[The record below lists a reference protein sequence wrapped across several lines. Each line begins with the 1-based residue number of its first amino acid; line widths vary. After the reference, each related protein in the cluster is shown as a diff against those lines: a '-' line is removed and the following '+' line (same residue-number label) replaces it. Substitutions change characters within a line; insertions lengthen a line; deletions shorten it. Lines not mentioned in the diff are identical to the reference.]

1 MADTSILNADALLA
15 SARSA
20 TGLESLGEDTWRDGL
35 VRLIDALKSEGR
47 LNDIGVQVAAGE
59 ILLYL
64 TNRLGIVDWHARHPE
79 LVRADVVPPI
89 FIVGQGRTG
98 TTILHDVL
106 AQDPANRVP
115 LTWEVDKPLPPP
127 ETATYDTD
135 PRIDESQQQLDMT
148 ELVIPGFKSMHPIG
162 ALHAQEC
169 VRMTAGDFR
178 SMIFPTQYSI
188 PSYAKWLLYEADMA
202 PAYRWHRKYL
212 QVLQSRH
219 NGARWVLKSPGH
231 VWCLPDL
238 LAEYPNALLV
248 QTHRDPLRIIA
259 SLASL
264 ISTLRLLATDET
276 SIAEGGQE
284 FAEYLMEGLDRSV
297 AARESGAVPAQRV
310 IDVHFRDF
318 LADPLTTVRG
328 IYERLGLEL
337 TPDAEARMRAFIA
350 ANPQGKHGLHHYDFA
365 DTGLDA
371 GYWRERARRYQQYF
385 DVASEK

>member
-1 MADTSILNADALLA
+1 MADTSILDADALVA
-15 SARSA
+15 SARGA

-35 VRLIDALKSEGR
+35 VRLIDALKSEAR

-59 ILLYL
+59 LQLYL

-79 LVRADVVPPI
+79 LARADVVPPV

-162 ALHAQEC
+162 ARHAQEC

-178 SMIFPTQYSI
+178 SMIFPTQYTV

-219 NGARWVLKSPGH
+219 RGARWVLKSPGH

-297 AARESGAVPAQRV
+297 AARESGAVPAERV

-337 TPDAEARMRAFIA
+337 TPDAEERMRAFIA

-371 GYWRERARRYQQYF
+371 GYWRERSRRYQQYF

>member
-1 MADTSILNADALLA
+1 MADTSILDADALLA

-35 VRLIDALKSEGR
+35 VRLIDALKSEAR
-47 LNDIGVQVAAGE
+47 LNDIGVQVAMGDV
-59 ILLYL
+59 LLYL
-64 TNRLGIVDWHARHPE
+64 TNRLGIVDWHARHPG
-79 LVRADVVPPI
+79 LAGDDVVPPI

-162 ALHAQEC
+162 ARHAQEC

-178 SMIFPTQYSI
+178 SMIFPTQYTV

-219 NGARWVLKSPGH
+219 HGARWVLKSPGH

-297 AARESGAVPAQRV
+297 AARESGAVPAERV

-337 TPDAEARMRAFIA
+337 TPDAEARMRAFIT

>member
-1 MADTSILNADALLA
+1 MADTSILDADALLA
-15 SARSA
+15 SARRA
-20 TGLESLGEDTWRDGL
+20 TGLDSLGEDTWRDGL
-35 VRLIDALKSEGR
+35 VRLIDALKSEAR
-47 LNDIGVQVAAGE
+47 LNDIGVQVAMGDV
-59 ILLYL
+59 LLYL

-79 LVRADVVPPI
+79 LARTDVVPPI
-89 FIVGQGRTG
+89 VIVGQGRTG

-127 ETATYDTD
+127 ESATYGTD

-148 ELVIPGFKSMHPIG
+148 ELVIPGFKTMHPIG

-178 SMIFPTQYSI
+178 SMIFPTQYRV

-219 NGARWVLKSPGH
+219 RGARWVLKSPGH

-264 ISTLRLLATDET
+264 ISTLRLLATDE
-276 SIAEGGQE
+276 SPIADGGQE
-284 FAEYLMEGLDRSV
+284 FAEYLIEGLDRSV
-297 AARESGAVPAQRV
+297 AARESGAVPAERV

-328 IYERLGLEL
+328 IYDRLGLEL
-337 TPDAEARMRAFIA
+337 TRDAEERMRAFIA

-371 GYWRERARRYQQYF
+371 GYWRERSRRYQQYF

>member
-1 MADTSILNADALLA
+1 MADTTILDADHLLA
-15 SARSA
+15 AARAA
-20 TGLESLGEDTWRDGL
+20 TGLESLGDDTWRPGL
-35 VRLIDALKSEGR
+35 GRLIDALKSEAR
-47 LNDIGVQVAAGE
+47 LNDIGVQIAAGE
-59 ILLYL
+59 IQLYL
-64 TNRLGIVDWHARHPE
+64 ANRLGIVDWHARHPE
-79 LVRADVVPPI
+79 LAREDVVPPVV
-89 FIVGQGRTG
+89 IVGQGRTG

-127 ETATYDTD
+127 ESATYETD

-148 ELVIPGFKSMHPIG
+148 ELVIPGFKTMHPIG
-162 ALHAQEC
+162 ARHAQEC
-169 VRMTAGDFR
+169 VRITAGDFR
-178 SMIFPTQYSI
+178 SMIFPTQYRT
-188 PSYAKWLLYEADMA
+188 PSYARWLLYEADMA

-219 NGARWVLKSPGH
+219 RGARWVLKSPGH

-264 ISTLRLLATDET
+264 IETLRRLASDE
-276 SIAEGGQE
+276 SSMAEAGHE
-284 FAEYLMEGLDRSV
+284 FAEYLIEGLNRSV
-297 AARESGAVPAQRV
+297 AARESGAVPAERV

-318 LADPLTTVRG
+318 LADPLRTVRG

-337 TPDAEARMRAFIA
+337 SADAEARMRAFVT

-385 DVASEK
+385 DVASEP

>member
-1 MADTSILNADALLA
+1 MTDTSILNADALLA
-15 SARSA
+15 AARAA
-20 TGLESLGEDTWRDGL
+20 TGLESLGDDTWRPGL
-35 VRLIDALKSEGR
+35 DRLIDALKSESR
-47 LNDIGVQVAAGE
+47 LNDIGVQIAAGE
-59 ILLYL
+59 IQLYL
-64 TNRLGIVDWHARHPE
+64 ANRLGIVDWHARHPE
-79 LVRADVVPPI
+79 LAREDVVPPI
-89 FIVGQGRTG
+89 VIVGQGRTG

-127 ETATYDTD
+127 ESATYETD

-148 ELVIPGFKSMHPIG
+148 ELVIPGFKTMHPIG
-162 ALHAQEC
+162 ARHAQEC
-169 VRMTAGDFR
+169 VRITAGDFR
-178 SMIFPTQYSI
+178 SMIFPTQYRM
-188 PSYAKWLLYEADMA
+188 PSYARWLLYDADMA

-219 NGARWVLKSPGH
+219 RGARWVLKSPGH

-238 LAEYPNALLV
+238 LAEYPDALLV

-264 ISTLRLLATDET
+264 IETLRRLASDD
-276 SIAEGGQE
+276 SSMAEAGNE
-284 FAEYLMEGLDRSV
+284 FAEYLIEGLDRSI
-297 AARESGAVPAQRV
+297 AARESGAVPAERV

-318 LADPLTTVRG
+318 LADPLRTVRG

-337 TPDAEARMRAFIA
+337 SADAEARMRAFIT

-371 GYWRERARRYQQYF
+371 GYWRERSRRYQQYF